1 MAIFITIV
9 TLIFVVVVVIV
20 WNIEPGFRQG
30 VEKYLLIP
38 IFRLVEYYSNLNN
51 DGGGGGNGG
60 GSGGSNS
67 SISVNATQQSFTFT
81 HPTTLAAA
89 STNATADLKIF

>member
-38 IFRLVEYYSNLNN
+38 IFRLVEYYSNIDNN
-51 DGGGGGNGG
+51 GGSGNGG